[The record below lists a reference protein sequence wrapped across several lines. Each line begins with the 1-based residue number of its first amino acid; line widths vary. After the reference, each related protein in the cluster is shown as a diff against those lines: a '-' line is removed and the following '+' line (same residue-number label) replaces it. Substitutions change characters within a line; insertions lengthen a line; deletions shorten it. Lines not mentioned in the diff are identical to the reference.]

1 MNILLLEDEPA
12 HAEAIRRALEA
23 SDLKAVVHVAGTL
36 REYHEAV
43 AARPP
48 DIALLDLVLPDGR
61 ALDAL
66 TSLPDACPFPILIM
80 TSYGN
85 EQTAV
90 EAMKAGALDYIVKS
104 PEAFATMPHAVERAL
119 REWNALQERK
129 KAEEALRESEER
141 FRTLYENSTLG
152 LYRTTP
158 DGRIV
163 LANPALVTM
172 LGYSSFDDLSGRDL
186 KADGFEPSY
195 PRAQFV
201 EMVEKEDVV
210 RGLESAWKR
219 RDGTT
224 IFVRESARAIRGP
237 EGLIIYFDGTVEDI
251 TGRKEAEEEV
261 RRKNASLEAISD
273 IFKGAL
279 ACETSEDVGRLCL
292 HLAQKLTGSKMGF
305 IGEVNAAGGFD
316 TIALSDP
323 GWENCKMPNSV
334 AVVMIKNMKI
344 RGLWGRVITAGK
356 SLVVNQPSS
365 HPDRVG
371 LPEGHPPITAFLGVP
386 LEHAGGTIGMISL
399 ANKESGYSSMDQE
412 MVESLSGAFVEALML
427 KRAEEAHLRAE
438 ENYRRSLDDS
448 PLGVRIVTA
457 EGDTLYANKAIL
469 DLYGFDSLEELNK
482 TPLKNRYTP
491 QSYAE
496 YLVRKNQ
503 RQHGSAPTEYE
514 ISIVRKN
521 GDVRVLQ
528 VFRKEVL
535 WNGGKQSQVLYLD
548 ITAHKMAE
556 ERLNETLQRLRQA
569 MASTIQVLSLTVEAR
584 DPYTAGHQQRT
595 TSLAEAIAREMG
607 LPPEK
612 IEGLH
617 MAGLVHDVGK
627 ISIPAEILSKPT
639 KLTPGEY
646 ALVKTHAQRG
656 YEILKDVEF
665 PWPLAEIVYEHHER
679 MDGSGYPR
687 GLKGDEILME
697 ARILSLSDTVEAM
710 ISNRPY
716 RPALGPKMALAEVEK
731 NKGIFYDADV
741 AETCLKLFRGKR
753 FSFPA

>member
-1 MNILLLEDEPA
+1 MTDAVVNILLLEDEPA
-12 HAEAIRRALEA
+12 HADAIRRALEA
-23 SDLKAVVHVAGTL
+23 SDLKAAVQIAGTL

-43 AARPP
+43 AVCPP
-48 DIALLDLVLPDGR
+48 NIALLDMVLPDGR

-66 TSLPDACPFPILIM
+66 TFLPDACPFPILIL

-119 REWNALQERK
+119 REWNMLQKRK
-129 KAEEALRESEER
+129 RAEAALRESEER

-152 LYRTTP
+152 LYRTIP

-163 LANPALVTM
+163 LANPALVRM

-195 PRAQFV
+195 PRTQFV
-201 EMVEKEDVV
+201 EMIEKEGVV

-224 IFVRESARAIRGP
+224 VFVRESARAIRDP
-237 EGLIIYFDGTVEDI
+237 EGRTMYYDGTVEDI
-251 TGRKEAEEEV
+251 TERKEAEEELAYEQSLL
-261 RRKNASLEAISD
+261 RALLDNATDQVYFKDINSRFIRISKAQAERFGLRD
-273 IFKGAL
+273 PAQAVGKTDFDFFAEDHARPAFLDEQEIMKTGRPL
-279 ACETSEDVGRLCL
+279 VDQEEKET
-292 HLAQKLTGSKMGF
+292 
-305 IGEVNAAGGFD
+305 
-316 TIALSDP
+316 
-323 GWENCKMPNSV
+323 WPN
-334 AVVMIKNMKI
+334 
-344 RGLWGRVITAGK
+344 GRVAWVSTTKVLLQDKQGQIIGTFGISRDITK
-356 SLVVNQPSS
+356 
-365 HPDRVG
+365 R
-371 LPEGHPPITAFLGVP
+371 
-386 LEHAGGTIGMISL
+386 M
-399 ANKESGYSSMDQE
+399 
-412 MVESLSGAFVEALML
+412 
-427 KRAEEAHLRAE
+427 RAEE
-438 ENYRRSLDDS
+438 
-448 PLGVRIVTA
+448 G
-457 EGDTLYANKAIL
+457 
-469 DLYGFDSLEELNK
+469 
-482 TPLKNRYTP
+482 
-491 QSYAE
+491 
-496 YLVRKNQ
+496 
-503 RQHGSAPTEYE
+503 
-514 ISIVRKN
+514 
-521 GDVRVLQ
+521 
-528 VFRKEVL
+528 
-535 WNGGKQSQVLYLD
+535 
-548 ITAHKMAE
+548 
-556 ERLNETLQRLRQA
+556 LNETLRLLRQA
-569 MASTIQVLSLTVEAR
+569 ITSTIQVLGLTVEAR

-595 TSLAEAIAREMG
+595 TILAEAIAREMG

-656 YEILKDVEF
+656 YEILKVVEF
-665 PWPLAEIVYEHHER
+665 PWPLAEIVLEHHER

-697 ARILSLSDTVEAM
+697 ARILALSDTVEAM
-710 ISNRPY
+710 VSDRPY
-716 RPALGPKMALAEVEK
+716 RPAQGVKTALAEVEK

-741 AETCLKLFRGKR
+741 AETCLKLFREKR